1 MIDLSYLTE
10 EEQEMIRTVLKRDNE
25 LKKKEEQRI
34 KKLQKTEGDKRK
46 LKYLTGEWFYETKSN
61 RHRDR
66 IHGSDIIR
74 ASMRHSQPVTILELS
89 EICPEKPSFLNSK
102 SKDVFIPPE
111 LCGILED
118 FPSCD
123 KREDHYQLAETQQ
136 NTCSPTAQPQIKPRL
151 NPFNSKLLSAG
162 SPKKTSGAEETHL
175 VPATLNQ
182 TPKDTLLITASQ
194 QQQPAAGPHT
204 TPTKLDQTS
213 ASESGQTPA
222 QELPPSAVPL
232 NTSQNTDSPK
242 STPSATRQLAKK
254 KLLLYFSHDSVL
266 NTTSDPVSRQDMSP
280 SPRGILKHSSSSG
293 SFTDSLSLRNSC
305 SSQPTSPLS
314 PESSDNSHSPPL
326 SPSSDLSSSGCLD
339 RKQVRFS
346 PIVQARDT
354 GSLEAQDTKEHGEH
368 GLLDQDASPIY
379 NQEGEPDM
387 VKFAAETANTSTLP
401 ENTENSLVGSQPG
414 PQISTQPNPIDKPD
428 STPPESSVL
437 SCEKVGEFL
446 ASGSWSDG
454 SAAFTTNHHGN
465 HAEPHSL
472 QVPKPYSTPVEKG
485 KAIHLSPEGQAHTL
499 TEEEGNSIVKVLEWF
514 GRVSKDSS
522 KVKEKPASPEDA
534 NKEVPESL
542 DTQVTDTASP
552 TQEEAKA
559 KPSPKPRR
567 GLLALFSR
575 TEAKVESPKNVAT
588 QEDVVSNSENII
600 SQESKLPQTP
610 PNSEADDI
618 SDLQSSLK
626 LNVVTEQETSPLL
639 LKTEDSANLDKE
651 SDEITKQKEG
661 LDQGER
667 SPNRLDSLKS
677 FWERGNKGPKILSI
691 KKSTDSNHSEMPN
704 MSEDENK
711 AMDLKPPEVPIS
723 PSTVKTLSES
733 SEAPD
738 EMLYTYVDS
747 LESDKIIRQGA
758 DSSFLPSHE
767 EQSPT
772 FEIDQIPQEP
782 CKSQTTAEESQS
794 SPVKQKEQKDE
805 ILPPVPSIRKF
816 PTQENTEPVTFSN
829 LKSLWEK
836 EKSGPKILISTT
848 ECVQAVHDVQDISDV
863 ESLDN
868 NSKSVNETHLNVA
881 PPSPDP
887 VQDPKRR
894 KSSLTREAEKIM
906 LSLKEK
912 IEKSQRKQ
920 SPGRVRAKSP
930 LRGMSHSPDHVSPFK
945 PPKSVSEKGK
955 KLSPRLSP
963 IRNVSSDVQDH
974 QSADEN
980 LNKVQLSPSQS
991 KTTSPKNQP
1000 KVPPRDVYPVKESRK
1015 NGSPLRAFSI
1025 DINPTEKTPVD
1036 FLENK
1041 RPSVEF
1047 PSVKSLIDH
1056 SGPIS
1061 DKKSHTKHP
1070 EEHVMP
1076 ISGETSEPN
1085 PQYQLITSQQSPSS
1099 LGRFQ
1104 TPGGTKLGNISGITP
1119 FHSSPKSH
1127 GQTSAHQM
1135 TSPEHHRKLSDQGT
1149 DGSPIMIR
1157 DKKQWIDLHPSI
1169 RLARSYIPLS
1179 YQYYLGLPESTNKSA
1194 RSDQPEKQE
1203 WLRVELG
1210 ESSAE
1215 VFQGRVSNESSPS
1228 RCSQPESEEITFDS
1242 SRSASPEAWLQ
1253 SRTSSV
1259 CGSVEPSPVRA
1270 VLKQANVRPISISK
1284 SLENLAS
1291 LPSRE
1296 ERRKIESRS
1305 DITVSVED
1313 VSAGLHVPGPSVSD
1327 PEQMKMLSV
1336 SVPAFIQQQRSGR
1349 ESDSTSV
1356 NSFYSERQRK
1366 DSTYTNLS
1374 SSSDLAPYS
1383 VSGSVMSIY
1392 GTDFGNVE
1400 VKGTIQFAINYVQKL
1415 AEFHIF
1421 IVQCRDLA
1429 VAEPKR
1435 NRSDPYV
1442 KCYLLPDKEKLGK
1455 RKTSVKK
1462 KTLNPT
1468 YNEILR
1474 FKITLDNLKSH
1485 TLNLSV
1491 WHNDTFGKN
1500 SFLGEV
1506 DVDLSEWDFS
1516 NSHMMDYAL
1525 KGRVPVQ
1532 SSPKHVSQTLELSG
1546 EMRVALRFLTQTT
1559 QSKKT
1564 PQNGEVQIWVKECKN
1579 LPARRGTI
1587 DPFIKCAVLP
1597 DTARKGRQKTRVVKR
1612 TANPVFNHTMVY
1624 DGLRPEDLR
1633 EACVELTV
1641 WDHDRLSNHFIGGL
1655 RLGLGTGKSYG
1666 SEVDWMDSNTAE
1678 AGLWKRMTES
1688 QNEWVEDVIPLRML
1702 IMARTVSK

>member
-222 QELPPSAVPL
+222 Q
-232 NTSQNTDSPK
+232 D
-242 STPSATRQLAKK
+242 
-254 KLLLYFSHDSVL
+254 
-266 NTTSDPVSRQDMSP
+266 
-280 SPRGILKHSSSSG
+280 
-293 SFTDSLSLRNSC
+293 
-305 SSQPTSPLS
+305 
-314 PESSDNSHSPPL
+314 
-326 SPSSDLSSSGCLD
+326 
-339 RKQVRFS
+339 
-346 PIVQARDT
+346 
-354 GSLEAQDTKEHGEH
+354 
-368 GLLDQDASPIY
+368 
-379 NQEGEPDM
+379 
-387 VKFAAETANTSTLP
+387 
-401 ENTENSLVGSQPG
+401 
-414 PQISTQPNPIDKPD
+414 
-428 STPPESSVL
+428 
-437 SCEKVGEFL
+437 
-446 ASGSWSDG
+446 
-454 SAAFTTNHHGN
+454 HHGN

-485 KAIHLSPEGQAHTL
+485 
-499 TEEEGNSIVKVLEWF
+499 
-514 GRVSKDSS
+514 
-522 KVKEKPASPEDA
+522 
-534 NKEVPESL
+534 
-542 DTQVTDTASP
+542 
-552 TQEEAKA
+552 
-559 KPSPKPRR
+559 
-567 GLLALFSR
+567 
-575 TEAKVESPKNVAT
+575 
-588 QEDVVSNSENII
+588 
-600 SQESKLPQTP
+600 
-610 PNSEADDI
+610 
-618 SDLQSSLK
+618 
-626 LNVVTEQETSPLL
+626 
-639 LKTEDSANLDKE
+639 
-651 SDEITKQKEG
+651 
-661 LDQGER
+661 
-667 SPNRLDSLKS
+667 
-677 FWERGNKGPKILSI
+677 
-691 KKSTDSNHSEMPN
+691 
-704 MSEDENK
+704 
-711 AMDLKPPEVPIS
+711 
-723 PSTVKTLSES
+723 
-733 SEAPD
+733 
-738 EMLYTYVDS
+738 
-747 LESDKIIRQGA
+747 
-758 DSSFLPSHE
+758 
-767 EQSPT
+767 
-772 FEIDQIPQEP
+772 
-782 CKSQTTAEESQS
+782 
-794 SPVKQKEQKDE
+794 
-805 ILPPVPSIRKF
+805 
-816 PTQENTEPVTFSN
+816 
-829 LKSLWEK
+829 
-836 EKSGPKILISTT
+836 
-848 ECVQAVHDVQDISDV
+848 
-863 ESLDN
+863 
-868 NSKSVNETHLNVA
+868 
-881 PPSPDP
+881 
-887 VQDPKRR
+887 
-894 KSSLTREAEKIM
+894 
-906 LSLKEK
+906 
-912 IEKSQRKQ
+912 
-920 SPGRVRAKSP
+920 
-930 LRGMSHSPDHVSPFK
+930 
-945 PPKSVSEKGK
+945 
-955 KLSPRLSP
+955 
-963 IRNVSSDVQDH
+963 
-974 QSADEN
+974 
-980 LNKVQLSPSQS
+980 
-991 KTTSPKNQP
+991 
-1000 KVPPRDVYPVKESRK
+1000 
-1015 NGSPLRAFSI
+1015 
-1025 DINPTEKTPVD
+1025 
-1036 FLENK
+1036 
-1041 RPSVEF
+1041 
-1047 PSVKSLIDH
+1047 
-1056 SGPIS
+1056 
-1061 DKKSHTKHP
+1061 
-1070 EEHVMP
+1070 
-1076 ISGETSEPN
+1076 
-1085 PQYQLITSQQSPSS
+1085 
-1099 LGRFQ
+1099 
-1104 TPGGTKLGNISGITP
+1104 
-1119 FHSSPKSH
+1119 
-1127 GQTSAHQM
+1127 
-1135 TSPEHHRKLSDQGT
+1135 
-1149 DGSPIMIR
+1149 
-1157 DKKQWIDLHPSI
+1157 
-1169 RLARSYIPLS
+1169 
-1179 YQYYLGLPESTNKSA
+1179 
-1194 RSDQPEKQE
+1194 
-1203 WLRVELG
+1203 
-1210 ESSAE
+1210 
-1215 VFQGRVSNESSPS
+1215 
-1228 RCSQPESEEITFDS
+1228 
-1242 SRSASPEAWLQ
+1242 
-1253 SRTSSV
+1253 
-1259 CGSVEPSPVRA
+1259 GSVEPSPVRA

>member
-118 FPSCD
+118 FPSLNITVA
-123 KREDHYQLAETQQ
+123 KPVNSIFVYFKTISSETQQ

-175 VPATLNQ
+175 APATLNQ

-222 QELPPSAVPL
+222 QVLKLPPSAESSVPL

-242 STPSATRQLAKK
+242 STPSAT
-254 KLLLYFSHDSVL
+254 
-266 NTTSDPVSRQDMSP
+266 RQDMSP

-379 NQEGEPDM
+379 NQEGEP
-387 VKFAAETANTSTLP
+387 AETANTSTLP

-437 SCEKVGEFL
+437 SCEKVG
-446 ASGSWSDG
+446 SHK
-454 SAAFTTNHHGN
+454 N
-465 HAEPHSL
+465 
-472 QVPKPYSTPVEKG
+472 
-485 KAIHLSPEGQAHTL
+485 
-499 TEEEGNSIVKVLEWF
+499 VL
-514 GRVSKDSS
+514 
-522 KVKEKPASPEDA
+522 
-534 NKEVPESL
+534 
-542 DTQVTDTASP
+542 
-552 TQEEAKA
+552 
-559 KPSPKPRR
+559 
-567 GLLALFSR
+567 

-626 LNVVTEQETSPLL
+626 GGS
-639 LKTEDSANLDKE
+639 K
-651 SDEITKQKEG
+651 
-661 LDQGER
+661 
-667 SPNRLDSLKS
+667 
-677 FWERGNKGPKILSI
+677 
-691 KKSTDSNHSEMPN
+691 
-704 MSEDENK
+704 
-711 AMDLKPPEVPIS
+711 
-723 PSTVKTLSES
+723 
-733 SEAPD
+733 
-738 EMLYTYVDS
+738 
-747 LESDKIIRQGA
+747 
-758 DSSFLPSHE
+758 
-767 EQSPT
+767 
-772 FEIDQIPQEP
+772 PQE
-782 CKSQTTAEESQS
+782 E
-794 SPVKQKEQKDE
+794 
-805 ILPPVPSIRKF
+805 PS
-816 PTQENTEPVTFSN
+816 
-829 LKSLWEK
+829 
-836 EKSGPKILISTT
+836 
-848 ECVQAVHDVQDISDV
+848 
-863 ESLDN
+863 
-868 NSKSVNETHLNVA
+868 
-881 PPSPDP
+881 
-887 VQDPKRR
+887 
-894 KSSLTREAEKIM
+894 
-906 LSLKEK
+906 
-912 IEKSQRKQ
+912 
-920 SPGRVRAKSP
+920 
-930 LRGMSHSPDHVSPFK
+930 
-945 PPKSVSEKGK
+945 
-955 KLSPRLSP
+955 
-963 IRNVSSDVQDH
+963 
-974 QSADEN
+974 
-980 LNKVQLSPSQS
+980 
-991 KTTSPKNQP
+991 
-1000 KVPPRDVYPVKESRK
+1000 
-1015 NGSPLRAFSI
+1015 
-1025 DINPTEKTPVD
+1025 
-1036 FLENK
+1036 
-1041 RPSVEF
+1041 
-1047 PSVKSLIDH
+1047 
-1056 SGPIS
+1056 
-1061 DKKSHTKHP
+1061 
-1070 EEHVMP
+1070 
-1076 ISGETSEPN
+1076 
-1085 PQYQLITSQQSPSS
+1085 
-1099 LGRFQ
+1099 
-1104 TPGGTKLGNISGITP
+1104 
-1119 FHSSPKSH
+1119 
-1127 GQTSAHQM
+1127 
-1135 TSPEHHRKLSDQGT
+1135 
-1149 DGSPIMIR
+1149 
-1157 DKKQWIDLHPSI
+1157 
-1169 RLARSYIPLS
+1169 
-1179 YQYYLGLPESTNKSA
+1179 
-1194 RSDQPEKQE
+1194 
-1203 WLRVELG
+1203 
-1210 ESSAE
+1210 
-1215 VFQGRVSNESSPS
+1215 
-1228 RCSQPESEEITFDS
+1228 
-1242 SRSASPEAWLQ
+1242 
-1253 SRTSSV
+1253 
-1259 CGSVEPSPVRA
+1259 GSVEPSPVRA

-1313 VSAGLHVPGPSVSD
+1313 GLHVPGPSVSD

-1383 VSGSVMSIY
+1383 KVSGSVMSIY

-1525 KGRVPVQ
+1525 KGR

>member
-454 SAAFTTNHHGN
+454 SAAFTTSRSTTQIPFDHHGN

-1104 TPGGTKLGNISGITP
+1104 TPGGTKLG
-1119 FHSSPKSH
+1119 
-1127 GQTSAHQM
+1127 
-1135 TSPEHHRKLSDQGT
+1135 
-1149 DGSPIMIR
+1149 
-1157 DKKQWIDLHPSI
+1157 
-1169 RLARSYIPLS
+1169 
-1179 YQYYLGLPESTNKSA
+1179 
-1194 RSDQPEKQE
+1194 
-1203 WLRVELG
+1203 
-1210 ESSAE
+1210 
-1215 VFQGRVSNESSPS
+1215 
-1228 RCSQPESEEITFDS
+1228 
-1242 SRSASPEAWLQ
+1242 
-1253 SRTSSV
+1253 
-1259 CGSVEPSPVRA
+1259 GSVEPSPVRA

>member
-454 SAAFTTNHHGN
+454 SAAFTTSRSTTQIPFDHHGN

-485 KAIHLSPEGQAHTL
+485 
-499 TEEEGNSIVKVLEWF
+499 
-514 GRVSKDSS
+514 
-522 KVKEKPASPEDA
+522 
-534 NKEVPESL
+534 
-542 DTQVTDTASP
+542 
-552 TQEEAKA
+552 
-559 KPSPKPRR
+559 
-567 GLLALFSR
+567 
-575 TEAKVESPKNVAT
+575 
-588 QEDVVSNSENII
+588 
-600 SQESKLPQTP
+600 
-610 PNSEADDI
+610 
-618 SDLQSSLK
+618 
-626 LNVVTEQETSPLL
+626 
-639 LKTEDSANLDKE
+639 
-651 SDEITKQKEG
+651 
-661 LDQGER
+661 
-667 SPNRLDSLKS
+667 
-677 FWERGNKGPKILSI
+677 
-691 KKSTDSNHSEMPN
+691 
-704 MSEDENK
+704 
-711 AMDLKPPEVPIS
+711 
-723 PSTVKTLSES
+723 
-733 SEAPD
+733 
-738 EMLYTYVDS
+738 
-747 LESDKIIRQGA
+747 
-758 DSSFLPSHE
+758 
-767 EQSPT
+767 
-772 FEIDQIPQEP
+772 
-782 CKSQTTAEESQS
+782 
-794 SPVKQKEQKDE
+794 
-805 ILPPVPSIRKF
+805 
-816 PTQENTEPVTFSN
+816 
-829 LKSLWEK
+829 
-836 EKSGPKILISTT
+836 
-848 ECVQAVHDVQDISDV
+848 
-863 ESLDN
+863 
-868 NSKSVNETHLNVA
+868 
-881 PPSPDP
+881 
-887 VQDPKRR
+887 
-894 KSSLTREAEKIM
+894 
-906 LSLKEK
+906 
-912 IEKSQRKQ
+912 
-920 SPGRVRAKSP
+920 
-930 LRGMSHSPDHVSPFK
+930 
-945 PPKSVSEKGK
+945 
-955 KLSPRLSP
+955 
-963 IRNVSSDVQDH
+963 
-974 QSADEN
+974 
-980 LNKVQLSPSQS
+980 
-991 KTTSPKNQP
+991 
-1000 KVPPRDVYPVKESRK
+1000 
-1015 NGSPLRAFSI
+1015 
-1025 DINPTEKTPVD
+1025 
-1036 FLENK
+1036 
-1041 RPSVEF
+1041 
-1047 PSVKSLIDH
+1047 
-1056 SGPIS
+1056 
-1061 DKKSHTKHP
+1061 
-1070 EEHVMP
+1070 
-1076 ISGETSEPN
+1076 
-1085 PQYQLITSQQSPSS
+1085 
-1099 LGRFQ
+1099 
-1104 TPGGTKLGNISGITP
+1104 
-1119 FHSSPKSH
+1119 
-1127 GQTSAHQM
+1127 
-1135 TSPEHHRKLSDQGT
+1135 
-1149 DGSPIMIR
+1149 
-1157 DKKQWIDLHPSI
+1157 
-1169 RLARSYIPLS
+1169 
-1179 YQYYLGLPESTNKSA
+1179 
-1194 RSDQPEKQE
+1194 
-1203 WLRVELG
+1203 
-1210 ESSAE
+1210 
-1215 VFQGRVSNESSPS
+1215 
-1228 RCSQPESEEITFDS
+1228 
-1242 SRSASPEAWLQ
+1242 
-1253 SRTSSV
+1253 
-1259 CGSVEPSPVRA
+1259 GSVEPSPVRA

>member
-354 GSLEAQDTKEHGEH
+354 GSLEAQDTKEH
-368 GLLDQDASPIY
+368 D
-379 NQEGEPDM
+379 
-387 VKFAAETANTSTLP
+387 
-401 ENTENSLVGSQPG
+401 
-414 PQISTQPNPIDKPD
+414 
-428 STPPESSVL
+428 
-437 SCEKVGEFL
+437 
-446 ASGSWSDG
+446 
-454 SAAFTTNHHGN
+454 HHGN

-485 KAIHLSPEGQAHTL
+485 
-499 TEEEGNSIVKVLEWF
+499 
-514 GRVSKDSS
+514 
-522 KVKEKPASPEDA
+522 
-534 NKEVPESL
+534 
-542 DTQVTDTASP
+542 
-552 TQEEAKA
+552 
-559 KPSPKPRR
+559 
-567 GLLALFSR
+567 
-575 TEAKVESPKNVAT
+575 
-588 QEDVVSNSENII
+588 
-600 SQESKLPQTP
+600 
-610 PNSEADDI
+610 
-618 SDLQSSLK
+618 
-626 LNVVTEQETSPLL
+626 
-639 LKTEDSANLDKE
+639 
-651 SDEITKQKEG
+651 
-661 LDQGER
+661 
-667 SPNRLDSLKS
+667 
-677 FWERGNKGPKILSI
+677 
-691 KKSTDSNHSEMPN
+691 
-704 MSEDENK
+704 
-711 AMDLKPPEVPIS
+711 
-723 PSTVKTLSES
+723 
-733 SEAPD
+733 
-738 EMLYTYVDS
+738 
-747 LESDKIIRQGA
+747 
-758 DSSFLPSHE
+758 
-767 EQSPT
+767 
-772 FEIDQIPQEP
+772 
-782 CKSQTTAEESQS
+782 
-794 SPVKQKEQKDE
+794 
-805 ILPPVPSIRKF
+805 
-816 PTQENTEPVTFSN
+816 
-829 LKSLWEK
+829 
-836 EKSGPKILISTT
+836 
-848 ECVQAVHDVQDISDV
+848 
-863 ESLDN
+863 
-868 NSKSVNETHLNVA
+868 
-881 PPSPDP
+881 
-887 VQDPKRR
+887 
-894 KSSLTREAEKIM
+894 
-906 LSLKEK
+906 
-912 IEKSQRKQ
+912 
-920 SPGRVRAKSP
+920 
-930 LRGMSHSPDHVSPFK
+930 
-945 PPKSVSEKGK
+945 
-955 KLSPRLSP
+955 
-963 IRNVSSDVQDH
+963 
-974 QSADEN
+974 
-980 LNKVQLSPSQS
+980 
-991 KTTSPKNQP
+991 
-1000 KVPPRDVYPVKESRK
+1000 
-1015 NGSPLRAFSI
+1015 
-1025 DINPTEKTPVD
+1025 
-1036 FLENK
+1036 
-1041 RPSVEF
+1041 
-1047 PSVKSLIDH
+1047 
-1056 SGPIS
+1056 
-1061 DKKSHTKHP
+1061 
-1070 EEHVMP
+1070 
-1076 ISGETSEPN
+1076 
-1085 PQYQLITSQQSPSS
+1085 
-1099 LGRFQ
+1099 
-1104 TPGGTKLGNISGITP
+1104 
-1119 FHSSPKSH
+1119 
-1127 GQTSAHQM
+1127 
-1135 TSPEHHRKLSDQGT
+1135 
-1149 DGSPIMIR
+1149 
-1157 DKKQWIDLHPSI
+1157 
-1169 RLARSYIPLS
+1169 
-1179 YQYYLGLPESTNKSA
+1179 
-1194 RSDQPEKQE
+1194 
-1203 WLRVELG
+1203 
-1210 ESSAE
+1210 
-1215 VFQGRVSNESSPS
+1215 
-1228 RCSQPESEEITFDS
+1228 
-1242 SRSASPEAWLQ
+1242 
-1253 SRTSSV
+1253 
-1259 CGSVEPSPVRA
+1259 GSVEPSPVRA

>member
-222 QELPPSAVPL
+222 Q
-232 NTSQNTDSPK
+232 
-242 STPSATRQLAKK
+242 
-254 KLLLYFSHDSVL
+254 
-266 NTTSDPVSRQDMSP
+266 
-280 SPRGILKHSSSSG
+280 G
-293 SFTDSLSLRNSC
+293 
-305 SSQPTSPLS
+305 
-314 PESSDNSHSPPL
+314 
-326 SPSSDLSSSGCLD
+326 
-339 RKQVRFS
+339 
-346 PIVQARDT
+346 
-354 GSLEAQDTKEHGEH
+354 
-368 GLLDQDASPIY
+368 
-379 NQEGEPDM
+379 
-387 VKFAAETANTSTLP
+387 
-401 ENTENSLVGSQPG
+401 
-414 PQISTQPNPIDKPD
+414 
-428 STPPESSVL
+428 
-437 SCEKVGEFL
+437 
-446 ASGSWSDG
+446 
-454 SAAFTTNHHGN
+454 
-465 HAEPHSL
+465 
-472 QVPKPYSTPVEKG
+472 
-485 KAIHLSPEGQAHTL
+485 
-499 TEEEGNSIVKVLEWF
+499 
-514 GRVSKDSS
+514 
-522 KVKEKPASPEDA
+522 
-534 NKEVPESL
+534 
-542 DTQVTDTASP
+542 
-552 TQEEAKA
+552 
-559 KPSPKPRR
+559 
-567 GLLALFSR
+567 
-575 TEAKVESPKNVAT
+575 
-588 QEDVVSNSENII
+588 
-600 SQESKLPQTP
+600 
-610 PNSEADDI
+610 
-618 SDLQSSLK
+618 
-626 LNVVTEQETSPLL
+626 
-639 LKTEDSANLDKE
+639 
-651 SDEITKQKEG
+651 
-661 LDQGER
+661 
-667 SPNRLDSLKS
+667 
-677 FWERGNKGPKILSI
+677 
-691 KKSTDSNHSEMPN
+691 
-704 MSEDENK
+704 
-711 AMDLKPPEVPIS
+711 
-723 PSTVKTLSES
+723 
-733 SEAPD
+733 
-738 EMLYTYVDS
+738 
-747 LESDKIIRQGA
+747 
-758 DSSFLPSHE
+758 
-767 EQSPT
+767 
-772 FEIDQIPQEP
+772 
-782 CKSQTTAEESQS
+782 
-794 SPVKQKEQKDE
+794 
-805 ILPPVPSIRKF
+805 
-816 PTQENTEPVTFSN
+816 
-829 LKSLWEK
+829 
-836 EKSGPKILISTT
+836 
-848 ECVQAVHDVQDISDV
+848 
-863 ESLDN
+863 
-868 NSKSVNETHLNVA
+868 
-881 PPSPDP
+881 
-887 VQDPKRR
+887 
-894 KSSLTREAEKIM
+894 
-906 LSLKEK
+906 
-912 IEKSQRKQ
+912 
-920 SPGRVRAKSP
+920 
-930 LRGMSHSPDHVSPFK
+930 
-945 PPKSVSEKGK
+945 
-955 KLSPRLSP
+955 
-963 IRNVSSDVQDH
+963 
-974 QSADEN
+974 
-980 LNKVQLSPSQS
+980 
-991 KTTSPKNQP
+991 
-1000 KVPPRDVYPVKESRK
+1000 
-1015 NGSPLRAFSI
+1015 
-1025 DINPTEKTPVD
+1025 
-1036 FLENK
+1036 
-1041 RPSVEF
+1041 
-1047 PSVKSLIDH
+1047 
-1056 SGPIS
+1056 
-1061 DKKSHTKHP
+1061 
-1070 EEHVMP
+1070 
-1076 ISGETSEPN
+1076 
-1085 PQYQLITSQQSPSS
+1085 
-1099 LGRFQ
+1099 
-1104 TPGGTKLGNISGITP
+1104 
-1119 FHSSPKSH
+1119 
-1127 GQTSAHQM
+1127 
-1135 TSPEHHRKLSDQGT
+1135 
-1149 DGSPIMIR
+1149 
-1157 DKKQWIDLHPSI
+1157 
-1169 RLARSYIPLS
+1169 
-1179 YQYYLGLPESTNKSA
+1179 
-1194 RSDQPEKQE
+1194 
-1203 WLRVELG
+1203 
-1210 ESSAE
+1210 
-1215 VFQGRVSNESSPS
+1215 
-1228 RCSQPESEEITFDS
+1228 
-1242 SRSASPEAWLQ
+1242 
-1253 SRTSSV
+1253 
-1259 CGSVEPSPVRA
+1259 GSVEPSPVRA

>member
-74 ASMRHSQPVTILELS
+74 ASMRHSQPVTI
-89 EICPEKPSFLNSK
+89 
-102 SKDVFIPPE
+102 
-111 LCGILED
+111 
-118 FPSCD
+118 
-123 KREDHYQLAETQQ
+123 RECA
-136 NTCSPTAQPQIKPRL
+136 N
-151 NPFNSKLLSAG
+151 
-162 SPKKTSGAEETHL
+162 
-175 VPATLNQ
+175 
-182 TPKDTLLITASQ
+182 
-194 QQQPAAGPHT
+194 
-204 TPTKLDQTS
+204 
-213 ASESGQTPA
+213 
-222 QELPPSAVPL
+222 
-232 NTSQNTDSPK
+232 
-242 STPSATRQLAKK
+242 
-254 KLLLYFSHDSVL
+254 
-266 NTTSDPVSRQDMSP
+266 
-280 SPRGILKHSSSSG
+280 KH
-293 SFTDSLSLRNSC
+293 
-305 SSQPTSPLS
+305 
-314 PESSDNSHSPPL
+314 
-326 SPSSDLSSSGCLD
+326 
-339 RKQVRFS
+339 
-346 PIVQARDT
+346 
-354 GSLEAQDTKEHGEH
+354 
-368 GLLDQDASPIY
+368 
-379 NQEGEPDM
+379 
-387 VKFAAETANTSTLP
+387 
-401 ENTENSLVGSQPG
+401 
-414 PQISTQPNPIDKPD
+414 
-428 STPPESSVL
+428 
-437 SCEKVGEFL
+437 
-446 ASGSWSDG
+446 
-454 SAAFTTNHHGN
+454 
-465 HAEPHSL
+465 
-472 QVPKPYSTPVEKG
+472 
-485 KAIHLSPEGQAHTL
+485 
-499 TEEEGNSIVKVLEWF
+499 EEGNSIAKVLEWF

-522 KVKEKPASPEDA
+522 KVKERPASPEDA

-945 PPKSVSEKGK
+945 PPKSVS
-955 KLSPRLSP
+955 
-963 IRNVSSDVQDH
+963 
-974 QSADEN
+974 
-980 LNKVQLSPSQS
+980 
-991 KTTSPKNQP
+991 
-1000 KVPPRDVYPVKESRK
+1000 
-1015 NGSPLRAFSI
+1015 
-1025 DINPTEKTPVD
+1025 
-1036 FLENK
+1036 
-1041 RPSVEF
+1041 
-1047 PSVKSLIDH
+1047 
-1056 SGPIS
+1056 
-1061 DKKSHTKHP
+1061 
-1070 EEHVMP
+1070 
-1076 ISGETSEPN
+1076 
-1085 PQYQLITSQQSPSS
+1085 
-1099 LGRFQ
+1099 
-1104 TPGGTKLGNISGITP
+1104 
-1119 FHSSPKSH
+1119 
-1127 GQTSAHQM
+1127 
-1135 TSPEHHRKLSDQGT
+1135 
-1149 DGSPIMIR
+1149 
-1157 DKKQWIDLHPSI
+1157 
-1169 RLARSYIPLS
+1169 
-1179 YQYYLGLPESTNKSA
+1179 
-1194 RSDQPEKQE
+1194 
-1203 WLRVELG
+1203 
-1210 ESSAE
+1210 
-1215 VFQGRVSNESSPS
+1215 
-1228 RCSQPESEEITFDS
+1228 
-1242 SRSASPEAWLQ
+1242 
-1253 SRTSSV
+1253 
-1259 CGSVEPSPVRA
+1259 
-1270 VLKQANVRPISISK
+1270 
-1284 SLENLAS
+1284 
-1291 LPSRE
+1291 
-1296 ERRKIESRS
+1296 
-1305 DITVSVED
+1305 
-1313 VSAGLHVPGPSVSD
+1313 
-1327 PEQMKMLSV
+1327 
-1336 SVPAFIQQQRSGR
+1336 
-1349 ESDSTSV
+1349 
-1356 NSFYSERQRK
+1356 
-1366 DSTYTNLS
+1366 
-1374 SSSDLAPYS
+1374 
-1383 VSGSVMSIY
+1383 GSVMSIY

-1525 KGRVPVQ
+1525 KGRVNLKVRSKQ
-1532 SSPKHVSQTLELSG
+1532 KYIHVLLIAG
-1546 EMRVALRFLTQTT
+1546 
-1559 QSKKT
+1559 KKT

>member
-222 QELPPSAVPL
+222 QVDDAEI
-232 NTSQNTDSPK
+232 
-242 STPSATRQLAKK
+242 RQ
-254 KLLLYFSHDSVL
+254 S
-266 NTTSDPVSRQDMSP
+266 
-280 SPRGILKHSSSSG
+280 KH
-293 SFTDSLSLRNSC
+293 FPCT
-305 SSQPTSPLS
+305 
-314 PESSDNSHSPPL
+314 H
-326 SPSSDLSSSGCLD
+326 
-339 RKQVRFS
+339 
-346 PIVQARDT
+346 
-354 GSLEAQDTKEHGEH
+354 
-368 GLLDQDASPIY
+368 
-379 NQEGEPDM
+379 
-387 VKFAAETANTSTLP
+387 
-401 ENTENSLVGSQPG
+401 
-414 PQISTQPNPIDKPD
+414 
-428 STPPESSVL
+428 
-437 SCEKVGEFL
+437 
-446 ASGSWSDG
+446 
-454 SAAFTTNHHGN
+454 NHHGN

-485 KAIHLSPEGQAHTL
+485 
-499 TEEEGNSIVKVLEWF
+499 
-514 GRVSKDSS
+514 
-522 KVKEKPASPEDA
+522 
-534 NKEVPESL
+534 
-542 DTQVTDTASP
+542 
-552 TQEEAKA
+552 
-559 KPSPKPRR
+559 
-567 GLLALFSR
+567 
-575 TEAKVESPKNVAT
+575 
-588 QEDVVSNSENII
+588 
-600 SQESKLPQTP
+600 
-610 PNSEADDI
+610 
-618 SDLQSSLK
+618 
-626 LNVVTEQETSPLL
+626 
-639 LKTEDSANLDKE
+639 
-651 SDEITKQKEG
+651 
-661 LDQGER
+661 
-667 SPNRLDSLKS
+667 
-677 FWERGNKGPKILSI
+677 
-691 KKSTDSNHSEMPN
+691 
-704 MSEDENK
+704 
-711 AMDLKPPEVPIS
+711 
-723 PSTVKTLSES
+723 
-733 SEAPD
+733 
-738 EMLYTYVDS
+738 
-747 LESDKIIRQGA
+747 
-758 DSSFLPSHE
+758 
-767 EQSPT
+767 
-772 FEIDQIPQEP
+772 
-782 CKSQTTAEESQS
+782 
-794 SPVKQKEQKDE
+794 
-805 ILPPVPSIRKF
+805 
-816 PTQENTEPVTFSN
+816 
-829 LKSLWEK
+829 
-836 EKSGPKILISTT
+836 
-848 ECVQAVHDVQDISDV
+848 
-863 ESLDN
+863 
-868 NSKSVNETHLNVA
+868 
-881 PPSPDP
+881 
-887 VQDPKRR
+887 
-894 KSSLTREAEKIM
+894 
-906 LSLKEK
+906 
-912 IEKSQRKQ
+912 
-920 SPGRVRAKSP
+920 
-930 LRGMSHSPDHVSPFK
+930 
-945 PPKSVSEKGK
+945 
-955 KLSPRLSP
+955 
-963 IRNVSSDVQDH
+963 
-974 QSADEN
+974 
-980 LNKVQLSPSQS
+980 
-991 KTTSPKNQP
+991 
-1000 KVPPRDVYPVKESRK
+1000 
-1015 NGSPLRAFSI
+1015 
-1025 DINPTEKTPVD
+1025 
-1036 FLENK
+1036 
-1041 RPSVEF
+1041 
-1047 PSVKSLIDH
+1047 
-1056 SGPIS
+1056 
-1061 DKKSHTKHP
+1061 
-1070 EEHVMP
+1070 
-1076 ISGETSEPN
+1076 
-1085 PQYQLITSQQSPSS
+1085 
-1099 LGRFQ
+1099 
-1104 TPGGTKLGNISGITP
+1104 
-1119 FHSSPKSH
+1119 
-1127 GQTSAHQM
+1127 
-1135 TSPEHHRKLSDQGT
+1135 
-1149 DGSPIMIR
+1149 
-1157 DKKQWIDLHPSI
+1157 
-1169 RLARSYIPLS
+1169 
-1179 YQYYLGLPESTNKSA
+1179 
-1194 RSDQPEKQE
+1194 
-1203 WLRVELG
+1203 
-1210 ESSAE
+1210 
-1215 VFQGRVSNESSPS
+1215 
-1228 RCSQPESEEITFDS
+1228 
-1242 SRSASPEAWLQ
+1242 
-1253 SRTSSV
+1253 
-1259 CGSVEPSPVRA
+1259 GSVEPSPVRA